1 MSDAQEAMKRARKA
15 MDHVRDG
22 VKENLSQCCLELIER
37 DNTGVLPDGVIRKL
51 REEISRHFPYG
62 GEALN
67 IVIAEVHRQ
76 ALARVTFDEKVAPIS
91 IYRIRNDAT
100 NLYSTGGTLWS
111 KEGKFFKQTG
121 PLKSALRYKQSELAY
136 EKGIYR
142 QAERFVVSMPAEIKV
157 VKYKLVEVEATSA
170 NKFLGVE

>member
-100 NLYSTGGTLWS
+100 NLYSTGGARWN
-111 KEGKFFKQTG
+111 KDGKLFIKAGHVKVSLRMAQREVAREREIYGKDERYATYL
-121 PLKSALRYKQSELAY
+121 PLEL
-136 EKGIYR
+136 
-142 QAERFVVSMPAEIKV
+142 KV